1 MASQPPSSLKENTRI
16 DTCSFRYKYLYSLLS
31 ILRTLTL
38 LMNVGVTKA
47 YSVSLIQSKQGRNV
61 LYLFK

>member
-16 DTCSFRYKYLYSLLS
+16 YTCSFGYKCIYSLWS

-38 LMNVGVTKA
+38 LMSVGLTKA
-47 YSVSLIQSKQGRNV
+47 YSVSLIQSKQERNV
-61 LYLFK
+61 FIQLK